1 MWNEQTYGGTI
12 EGRIFPRAAAFAER
26 MWTRPVSFSRDA
38 RDPSR
43 DEDRVSARPLGDWKE
58 AEIRFVNQRERI
70 VERGVVANP
79 VNMHWCY
86 QNEGRCR
93 LF

>member
-1 MWNEQTYGGTI
+1 MWNEQTYGDTI

-26 MWTRPVSFSRDA
+26 MWTRPASFSRDP
-38 RDPSR
+38 RDGR
-43 DEDRVSARPLGDWKE
+43 DGRVGARPLGDWKE